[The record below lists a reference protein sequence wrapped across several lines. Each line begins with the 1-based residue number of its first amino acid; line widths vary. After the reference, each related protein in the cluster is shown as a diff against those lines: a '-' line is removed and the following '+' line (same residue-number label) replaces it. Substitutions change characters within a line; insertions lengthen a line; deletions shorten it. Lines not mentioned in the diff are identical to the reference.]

1 MPRVLNTL
9 VALVI
14 MALAL
19 VPVPAFAVTRS
30 ILGQESD
37 PEGNLPFLFA
47 AYAVVFVGL
56 VCYILVLSR
65 RQRELERE
73 VRALRQA
80 LEEQEQAPEQPSA
93 GE

>member
-1 MPRVLNTL
+1 MVRHLHTL

-14 MALAL
+14 VALAI

-30 ILGQESD
+30 IMGQESN

-47 AYAVVFVGL
+47 AYTVVFVGL
-56 VCYILVLSR
+56 VVYILVLSR

-73 VRALRQA
+73 VKSLRQV
-80 LEEQEQAPEQPSA
+80 LEEQERPSA
-93 GE
+93 SE